1 MRLCL
6 YGLTN
11 FYFEG
16 RKENS
21 GLFQFGY
28 SKEKRSDAKRIS
40 PALLTGGQ
48 GFIRH
53 SKFYKGNISEP
64 STLQDVH
71 SEMKEAGKNDV
82 NLFESNPIAVMDAGC
97 NKNIRRQASCTR
109 SHKKQTGQGLLKRQ
123 AMNGRKQIWTF
134 VRSIIKVLRYQKS
147 VIKASLIERRAERKA
162 EVIIASGKDGLSV
175 ETIAV
180 ITGLTADKVSE
191 ILKQYS

>member
-21 GLFQFGY
+21 GLSQFGH
-28 SKEKRSDAKRIS
+28 SKEKRSDAKLLS
-40 PALLTGGQ
+40 LALLTGGQ

-64 STLQDVH
+64 STLQEVH

-109 SHKKQTGQGLLKRQ
+109 SHEKQTGQGLLKRQ
-123 AMNGRKQIWTF
+123 AVNGRKQIWTF
-134 VRSIIKVLRYQKS
+134 VRSIIKRTKIRKPIFLWV
-147 VIKASLIERRAERKA
+147 SLHIN
-162 EVIIASGKDGLSV
+162 
-175 ETIAV
+175 
-180 ITGLTADKVSE
+180 
-191 ILKQYS
+191 